1 VAWESARSRDR
12 WESASRWHRWHWP
25 RLLSRG
31 QSADL
36 ERNGAALWTAD
47 RSGWRR
53 PDGPQWRIDGDS
65 PYFLNRMED
74 FTMCCCG
81 FRRARRDEEP
91 EVYETSSRALE
102 ILKERFAKGEIDKAE
117 FEEKRKVILQ

>member
-1 VAWESARSRDR
+1 MAWSRPGLVTDER
-12 WESASRWHRWHWP
+12 GRPRRHRWHWP

-36 ERNGAALWTAD
+36 ERAALWTAD
-47 RSGWRR
+47 RSDWRMAR
-53 PDGPQWRIDGDS
+53 RSAIGNS
-65 PYFLNRMED
+65 TEKSSYFPNRMED
-74 FTMCCCG
+74 FSMCCCG